1 MEKEKKMINQ
11 YRKLETSTKKREIY
25 VPNKFFIFYILQT
38 LSQSARSP
46 AKFSICYDIFFF
58 DCVKTLFLAFVNM
71 RSVLVFSLVL
81 STPFLL
87 IIDARYWI
95 PMYKKDTPCKLER
108 IFDNLKHFKT
118 Y

>member
-1 MEKEKKMINQ
+1 MEKENKMINQ
-11 YRKLETSTKKREIY
+11 YRKLETSAKKREIY
-25 VPNKFFIFYILQT
+25 VPNKFFLFYILHP

-58 DCVKTLFLAFVNM
+58 DCVKTPFLAFVNM

-81 STPFLL
+81 STPFL
-87 IIDARYWI
+87 IIVDAIYWI
-95 PMYKKDTPCKLER
+95 STYKKDTPCKLER
-108 IFDNLKHFKT
+108 IFENLKHFKT